1 MKSLYNAFFI
11 AKYLFLC
18 GNEIDQGSFFES
30 SATVS
35 MKLMHEFSL
44 NLPSCLIYL
53 GKSTQENLYQLLG
66 ILSKFAKIDLATE
79 KEIYSFTKIYPVKTF
94 WSSAYRRNVS
104 SRIFR
109 LYLLI
114 YLFIYLFEFFLLSF
128 LITSDNWPFNE

>member
-94 WSSAYRRNVS
+94 W
-104 SRIFR
+104 
-109 LYLLI
+109 
-114 YLFIYLFEFFLLSF
+114 
-128 LITSDNWPFNE
+128 